1 MLDLMKS
8 EKKLTT
14 EMDFI
19 DDDIMQYAE
28 SHTQDESELL
38 KQLHKETHQKILQPR
53 MISGPF
59 QGRFLSFLSQL
70 TQPENILEIGTYT
83 GYATLC
89 LAEGLIKNGAIHTI
103 EINEE
108 LFDFYKKYF
117 DKSIYK
123 NQIFSYQ
130 GDAKKIIPILD
141 FNFDLVFIDADKTNY
156 SHYFDLILPKLKPGG
171 IIIADNVLWSRK
183 VLHKNI
189 PDNDAETLGLKNF
202 NDKVKAEKKVE
213 TLLLPIRDGL
223 MICRK
228 I

>member
-1 MLDLMKS
+1 MI
-8 EKKLTT
+8 
-14 EMDFI
+14 DFI
-19 DDDIMQYAE
+19 NDEIMQYAE

-38 KQLHKETHQKILQPR
+38 KELHRETHQKILQPR
-53 MISGPF
+53 MMSGHL
-59 QGRFLSFLSQL
+59 QGRFLSLISYL
-70 TQPENILEIGTYT
+70 TQPNKILEIGTYT

-89 LAEGLIKNGAIHTI
+89 LAEGLEENGTIHTI

-123 NQIFSYQ
+123 NKIIPHR

-141 FNFDLVFIDADKTNY
+141 FKFDLVFIDAEKSNY
-156 SHYFDLILPKLKPGG
+156 IDYFDLVLPKLNPGG
-171 IIIADNVLWSRK
+171 LNIADNVLWNGK
-183 VLHKNI
+183 VLQKSFTKEDI
-189 PDNDAETLGLKNF
+189 ETMGLKNF
-202 NDKVKAEKKVE
+202 NKKVKAEKKVE